1 MSQNIMQKYMVVQ
14 PGKGVRE
21 FDRAED
27 AVKHLVEHVGFAK
40 LYAPDG
46 NLIMT
51 KGTPPTDA

>member
-1 MSQNIMQKYMVVQ
+1 MQKYMVVQ